1 MEVLEEEVI
10 FLEIIITLI
19 NKAALNK
26 EEEGEMAISIEDLS
40 TMAMTLARKDIMIT
54 TTLEVVDLT
63 REEKEGT
70 DLLEMEGT
78 DHLVMDEE
86 EVIVLGEGE
95 EEENLE
101 TEESSITL
109 APLMRN
115 LIKVEEEEVILER
128 T

>member
-70 DLLEMEGT
+70 D
-78 DHLVMDEE
+78 HLVMDEE